1 MTIAQTNDRSLNWPV
16 ITFMVAIHFGALFAL
31 MPANFSWGAVGVAF
45 LLYWITGCLG
55 ITLGWHRLISH
66 RSFQV
71 PQWLEYFFLLCG
83 ALSCQ
88 SGAIEWIG
96 LHRHHHAFSDQV
108 EDHHNSRRGF
118 WWSHMG
124 WLLHDV
130 PAKAEIRRFT
140 QDINDD
146 PVYGFVNKYYLIL
159 QVALGALLYALGG
172 WPFVVW
178 GIFVRLVVVYH
189 FTWFVNSATH
199 KFGYRTFD
207 SDDCS
212 KNCWWV
218 ALCTFGEGWHNNH
231 HAYQYSARH
240 GLQWWE
246 LDVTWAIIR
255 SLQAV
260 GLADKVKLA
269 KAPAPNQA

>member
-1 MTIAQTNDRSLNWPV
+1 MTIARTTDRALAWP
-16 ITFMVAIHFGALFAL
+16 IILFMVAIHGGALFAL
-31 MPANFSWGAVGVAF
+31 LPSNFSWGAVGVAF
-45 LLYWITGCLG
+45 LLYFITGCLG

-66 RSFQV
+66 RSFST
-71 PQWLEYFFLLCG
+71 PKWLEYLLLFCG
-83 ALSCQ
+83 CLSCQ

-96 LHRHHHAFSDQV
+96 LHRHHHAYSDQV
-108 EDHHNSRRGF
+108 EDHHNSNRGF

-124 WLLHDV
+124 WLLHKV
-130 PAKAEIRRFT
+130 PAKAEILRFT
-140 QDINDD
+140 KDINQD
-146 PVYGFVNKYYLIL
+146 PVYLFINDYYLIF
-159 QVALGALLYALGG
+159 QFALGALLYALGG

-207 SDDCS
+207 SDDAS

-218 ALCTFGEGWHNNH
+218 AVCTFGEGWHNNH

-246 LDVTWAIIR
+246 IDVTWMIIR
-255 SLQAV
+255 ALKAV

-269 KAPAPNQA
+269 KP

>member
-1 MTIAQTNDRSLNWPV
+1 MTIAQSTDRDLNWP
-16 ITFMVAIHFGALFAL
+16 IILFMVAIHIGALFAL
-31 MPANFSWGAVGVAF
+31 VPANFSWSAVGVAF

-66 RSFQV
+66 RSFRV
-71 PQWLEYFFLLCG
+71 PRWLEYFFLLCG
-83 ALSCQ
+83 SLSCQ

-96 LHRHHHAFSDQV
+96 LHRHHHAFSDQE
-108 EDHHNSRRGF
+108 EDHHNSNRGF

-146 PVYGFVNKYYLIL
+146 PVYILVDKYFLVL

-172 WPFVVW
+172 WSFVVW

-199 KFGYRTFD
+199 KFGYRTYESGD
-207 SDDCS
+207 RST
-212 KNCWWV
+212 NCWWV

-240 GLQWWE
+240 GLEWWE
-246 LDVTWAIIR
+246 FDATWIIIH
-255 SLQAV
+255 SLQTV

-269 KAPAPNQA
+269 KPGA